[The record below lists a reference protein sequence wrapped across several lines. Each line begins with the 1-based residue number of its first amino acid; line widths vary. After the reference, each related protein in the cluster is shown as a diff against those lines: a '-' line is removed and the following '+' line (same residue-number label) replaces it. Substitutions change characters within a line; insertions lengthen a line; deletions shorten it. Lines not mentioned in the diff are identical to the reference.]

1 MSETLSVTEQSL
13 TLHMWVSMAPWVT
26 YGGRESVIVVNTHLV
41 GGAEAWDGLVE
52 GSVSTKQDRKL
63 SPLDE
68 TCDAMMSVLFWRL
81 DYSSCHSKFD
91 INCKTTNISGSEN
104 HWYSLNHVLKHSI

>member
-41 GGAEAWDGLVE
+41 GGAEAW
-52 GSVSTKQDRKL
+52 
-63 SPLDE
+63 
-68 TCDAMMSVLFWRL
+68 
-81 DYSSCHSKFD
+81 
-91 INCKTTNISGSEN
+91 
-104 HWYSLNHVLKHSI
+104 

>member
-63 SPLDE
+63 
-68 TCDAMMSVLFWRL
+68 
-81 DYSSCHSKFD
+81 
-91 INCKTTNISGSEN
+91 
-104 HWYSLNHVLKHSI
+104 